1 MFVCIRFAT
10 MLGRH
15 SANAPP
21 NCSIQ
26 NKKIRNSEY
35 YKEKKE
41 SLKAKKVRYDFKIE
55 LDKEE
60 EGRLESL
67 KMKIASIKKELHL
80 DNKLV
85 PAANARFMEILVD
98 NWLIHSAKTEANGLE
113 TAHFVDFDSMQ
124 SVIEE
129 ETNASSPPESFQ
141 DSYIKT
147 QLHSE
152 SRENDEIYLVCGSA
166 LERLFRHF
174 IDGNDCVCKCGK
186 SLDFAT
192 FKVQRITKNNHRCKV
207 TVECKAEEGHTLEW
221 FSSSIFAGKYYA
233 NLR

>member
-1 MFVCIRFAT
+1 

-15 SANAPP
+15 NANAPP

-55 LDKEE
+55 LNKEE

-67 KMKIASIKKELHL
+67 KMKIASIKKERHL

-98 NWLIHSAKTEANGLE
+98 NWLVHNAKTEANGLE

-129 ETNASSPPESFQ
+129 ETN
-141 DSYIKT
+141 
-147 QLHSE
+147 
-152 SRENDEIYLVCGSA
+152 VMW
-166 LERLFRHF
+166 
-174 IDGNDCVCKCGK
+174 
-186 SLDFAT
+186 DFP
-192 FKVQRITKNNHRCKV
+192 V
-207 TVECKAEEGHTLEW
+207 
-221 FSSSIFAGKYYA
+221 
-233 NLR
+233 

>member
-1 MFVCIRFAT
+1 

-55 LDKEE
+55 LNKEE

-98 NWLIHSAKTEANGLE
+98 NWLVHNAKTEANGLE
-113 TAHFVDFDSMQ
+113 TAHFMDLNVFAYLFTKPRSKQ
-124 SVIEE
+124 AKNLPLCGRLKNYFVRI
-129 ETNASSPPESFQ
+129 
-141 DSYIKT
+141 
-147 QLHSE
+147 
-152 SRENDEIYLVCGSA
+152 SREYDTPG
-166 LERLFRHF
+166 
-174 IDGNDCVCKCGK
+174 
-186 SLDFAT
+186 
-192 FKVQRITKNNHRCKV
+192 
-207 TVECKAEEGHTLEW
+207 
-221 FSSSIFAGKYYA
+221 
-233 NLR
+233 

>member
-26 NKKIRNSEY
+26 NTKIRNSEY

-55 LDKEE
+55 LNKEE

-98 NWLIHSAKTEANGLE
+98 NWLVHNSKTEANGLE

-129 ETNASSPPESFQ
+129 ETNASSPPESLQ
-141 DSYIKT
+141 SS
-147 QLHSE
+147 QLHQ
-152 SRENDEIYLVCGSA
+152 DPA
-166 LERLFRHF
+166 
-174 IDGNDCVCKCGK
+174 
-186 SLDFAT
+186 A
-192 FKVQRITKNNHRCKV
+192 
-207 TVECKAEEGHTLEW
+207 
-221 FSSSIFAGKYYA
+221 
-233 NLR
+233 

>member
-1 MFVCIRFAT
+1 

-15 SANAPP
+15 SASAPP

-26 NKKIRNSEY
+26 NKKTRNSEY
-35 YKEKKE
+35 YKENKE

-55 LDKEE
+55 LNKEE
-60 EGRLESL
+60 EDRLESL
-67 KMKIASIKKELHL
+67 KIKVASVKKELHL

-85 PAANARFMEILVD
+85 PAANTRFMEILVD
-98 NWLIHSAKTEANGLE
+98 NWLVHNAKTEANGLD
-113 TAHFVDFDSMQ
+113 TAGFVGFVDFDSLQ

-129 ETNASSPPESFQ
+129 ETNASLPPESFQ

-147 QLHSE
+147 QLHSK
-152 SRENDEIYLVCGSA
+152 SRENDKIYLVCGSA

-174 IDGNDCVCKCGK
+174 IDENDCVCKCGK

-192 FKVQRITKNNHRCKV
+192 FKVQRITKNNHCCKV

>member
-1 MFVCIRFAT
+1 

-15 SANAPP
+15 NANAPP

-55 LDKEE
+55 LNKEE

-67 KMKIASIKKELHL
+67 KMKIAPIKKELHL

-85 PAANARFMEILVD
+85 PAADARFMEILVD
-98 NWLIHSAKTEANGLE
+98 NWLVHNAKTEANGLE
-113 TAHFVDFDSMQ
+113 TAHLVDFDSMQ

-152 SRENDEIYLVCGSA
+152 RRLACESA

-192 FKVQRITKNNHRCKV
+192 FKVQRITKNNHCRKV
-207 TVECKAEEGHTLEW
+207 
-221 FSSSIFAGKYYA
+221 S
-233 NLR
+233 RM

>member
-55 LDKEE
+55 LNKEE

-98 NWLIHSAKTEANGLE
+98 NWLVHNAKTEANGLE
-113 TAHFVDFDSMQ
+113 TAHFMDLNVF
-124 SVIEE
+124 
-129 ETNASSPPESFQ
+129 A
-141 DSYIKT
+141 
-147 QLHSE
+147 
-152 SRENDEIYLVCGSA
+152 YLFTKPKSKQAKNLPLCG
-166 LERLFRHF
+166 RLKNYF
-174 IDGNDCVCKCGK
+174 V
-186 SLDFAT
+186 
-192 FKVQRITKNNHRCKV
+192 RISWEYDTP
-207 TVECKAEEGHTLEW
+207 G
-221 FSSSIFAGKYYA
+221 
-233 NLR
+233 

>member
-1 MFVCIRFAT
+1 

-55 LDKEE
+55 LKKEE
-60 EGRLESL
+60 EDRLESL

-85 PAANARFMEILVD
+85 PAANARFMETLGNFLLVIKCTST
-98 NWLIHSAKTEANGLE
+98 LREA
-113 TAHFVDFDSMQ
+113 
-124 SVIEE
+124 
-129 ETNASSPPESFQ
+129 
-141 DSYIKT
+141 YI
-147 QLHSE
+147 HSE
-152 SRENDEIYLVCGSA
+152 SELQIFTLCSSCVEYNSSFIQANFAINMHWNNANTHSLTIFTIDCSLNVGIYK
-166 LERLFRHF
+166 E
-174 IDGNDCVCKCGK
+174 
-186 SLDFAT
+186 
-192 FKVQRITKNNHRCKV
+192 
-207 TVECKAEEGHTLEW
+207 
-221 FSSSIFAGKYYA
+221 
-233 NLR
+233 

>member
-1 MFVCIRFAT
+1 M
-10 MLGRH
+10 
-15 SANAPP
+15 
-21 NCSIQ
+21 
-26 NKKIRNSEY
+26 
-35 YKEKKE
+35 
-41 SLKAKKVRYDFKIE
+41 
-55 LDKEE
+55 
-60 EGRLESL
+60 
-67 KMKIASIKKELHL
+67 

-98 NWLIHSAKTEANGLE
+98 NWLVHNAKTEANGLE

-129 ETNASSPPESFQ
+129 ETNASSPSESFQ

-152 SRENDEIYLVCGSA
+152 SRENDKIYLVWESA

-174 IDGNDCVCKCGK
+174 IDGNYCVCKCGK

-192 FKVQRITKNNHRCKV
+192 FKVQRITKNNHCCKV
-207 TVECKAEEGHTLEW
+207 TVECKAEEGHTLECFRLPFHKAEKQTSEKPSFVW
-221 FSSSIFAGKYYA
+221 SPEKLPRA
-233 NLR
+233 NFTGVRHTWVNKPIKAEYSNL